1 LDEAALCCVYA
12 KGGSM
17 NPGPVSQRK
26 ENKVMRSRIAA
37 LMLSAALILSLA
49 ACSKKEQSQNPPAAT
64 DTSSQAQGSQP
75 AGGQMAGQ
83 GQQMAP
89 AQGQQ
94 MAQAPAQQMAPP
106 PAPEPPPPPPP
117 IVVPAGASIVVR
129 MGSTIDTKTANDGD
143 TFTGTLARSVAVHG
157 EVAIPSG
164 AGVTGTVVEAKSPGK
179 FKGEGVLTISLTAI
193 NVGGA
198 PEHIQTSNY
207 TVIAKGKGK
216 RTAVAVGGG
225 TGAGALIGGIAGG
238 GKGALI
244 GGLVGAG
251 AGTAGAAFTGNK
263 DLQIPAE
270 HAVTYKLASAIT
282 VPGHAQPPQQ

>member
-1 LDEAALCCVYA
+1 
-12 KGGSM
+12 
-17 NPGPVSQRK
+17 
-26 ENKVMRSRIAA
+26 
-37 LMLSAALILSLA
+37 MLGAILLFSLA
-49 ACSKKEQSQNPPAAT
+49 ACSKKEQSQNPPAA
-64 DTSSQAQGSQP
+64 DNSGQAQTSP
-75 AGGQMAGQ
+75 SAGGQMAPAG
-83 GQQMAP
+83 GGQMAP

-94 MAQAPAQQMAPP
+94 AAAPQPMAPA

-117 IVVPAGASIVVR
+117 ITVPAGASIVVR

-143 TFTGTLARSVAVHG
+143 TFTGTLARAVSVHG

-164 AGVTGTVVEAKSPGK
+164 AGVTGTVVQSKSPGK
-179 FKGEGVLTISLTAI
+179 FKGEGILTVALTSI
-193 NVGGA
+193 NVEGA
-198 PEHIQTSNY
+198 PTNIQTSSY
-207 TVIAKGKGK
+207 TVNVKGKGK

-270 HAVTYKLASAIT
+270 QVITFKLAHSID
-282 VPGHAQPPQQ
+282 VPGHAQPAGGQPAQ

>member
-1 LDEAALCCVYA
+1 
-12 KGGSM
+12 
-17 NPGPVSQRK
+17 
-26 ENKVMRSRIAA
+26 
-37 LMLSAALILSLA
+37 
-49 ACSKKEQSQNPPAAT
+49 
-64 DTSSQAQGSQP
+64 
-75 AGGQMAGQ
+75 
-83 GQQMAP
+83 
-89 AQGQQ
+89 
-94 MAQAPAQQMAPP
+94 
-106 PAPEPPPPPPP
+106 PPPP
-117 IVVPAGASIVVR
+117 IVVPAGAHIVVR
-129 MGSTIDTKTANDGD
+129 MGNTIDTKTANDGD
-143 TFTGTLARSVAVHG
+143 TFTGSLARAVSVNG

-164 AGVTGTVVEAKSPGK
+164 AGVTGTVVQSKSPGK

-198 PEHIQTSNY
+198 PENIQTSSY
-207 TVIAKGKGK
+207 TVNVKGKGK

-270 HAVTYKLASAIT
+270 HVVTFRLAT
-282 VPGHAQPPQQ
+282 PVT

>member
-1 LDEAALCCVYA
+1 
-12 KGGSM
+12 
-17 NPGPVSQRK
+17 
-26 ENKVMRSRIAA
+26 MRSRISGVVLGAI
-37 LMLSAALILSLA
+37 LLLSLA
-49 ACSKKEQSQNPPAAT
+49 ACNKKEQSQNPPAAT
-64 DTSSQAQGSQP
+64 DTSGQAQTNPP
-75 AGGQMAGQ
+75 AGGG
-83 GQQMAP
+83 QMAP

-94 MAQAPAQQMAPP
+94 TAAPEQNQQMAQAPP

-143 TFTGTLARSVAVHG
+143 TFTGSLARAVSVHG

-164 AGVTGTVVEAKSPGK
+164 AGVTGAVVESKSPGK
-179 FKGEGVLTISLTAI
+179 FKGEGILTIALTSI

-198 PEHIQTSNY
+198 PESIATSHY
-207 TVIAKGKGK
+207 TVTVKGKGK

-270 HAVTYKLASAIT
+270 HVITFKLASSIT
-282 VPGHAQPPQQ
+282 VPGHANPAGDNMNQPSQGQPAH

>member
-1 LDEAALCCVYA
+1 
-12 KGGSM
+12 
-17 NPGPVSQRK
+17 
-26 ENKVMRSRIAA
+26 MRSRIAA
-37 LMLSAALILSLA
+37 LMLSAVLILSLA

-64 DTSSQAQGSQP
+64 DTSSQAQGTQP
-75 AGGQMAGQ
+75 AGGQMAPAQGQQMAPGQ

-94 MAQAPAQQMAPP
+94 MAP

-129 MGSTIDTKTANDGD
+129 MGSTIDTKTASDGD
-143 TFTGTLARSVAVHG
+143 TFTGSLARAVSVHG

-164 AGVTGTVVEAKSPGK
+164 AGVTGTVVQAKSPGK
-179 FKGEGVLTISLTAI
+179 FKGEGILTIALTSI

-198 PEHIQTSNY
+198 PESIQTSHY
-207 TVIAKGKGK
+207 TVNVKGKGK

-270 HAVTYKLASAIT
+270 QVITFRLASSIS
-282 VPGHAQPPQQ
+282 VPGHASDQPQQQ